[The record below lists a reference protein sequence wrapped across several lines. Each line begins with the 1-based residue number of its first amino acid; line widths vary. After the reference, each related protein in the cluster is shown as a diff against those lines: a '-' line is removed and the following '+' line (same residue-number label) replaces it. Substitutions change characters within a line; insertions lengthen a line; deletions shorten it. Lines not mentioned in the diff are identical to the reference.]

1 MQHLGL
7 TGAEL
12 KAYHET
18 LRTTHQ
24 RRTHISIHDMSGK
37 VLSTPV
43 GLELDGQIVVDAR
56 ATPSRVLTLSIVDP
70 HNTLNI
76 DPSIPAPAGMHVN
89 RQIRVQ
95 VSVYV
100 PDLERWVTCTPF
112 FGPLRYPVSRTGR
125 VVTITAHSRD
135 TLGTGNLWYALSR
148 AKGSRKTDAIKA
160 LLARYGENGGA
171 IGTLKTRLPHHANYG
186 RSAHPWNEAKKIA
199 HSMNRQLFY
208 NGAGVALLR
217 SFSLHPIFNFTDY
230 ATSTVSAN
238 LDPSAP
244 RINAV
249 EVFGAKPKGAKSRV
263 RGTAVLSPGNLLS
276 PSSLG
281 LNDGKVFQSLV
292 ITNPYIRSA
301 AEAHRSASR
310 HLTDAQREEIQISL
324 DSMPIYHLDEFDMVR
339 AAGHHFRL
347 STFTIPLGSGDSGQG
362 APMTVGVI
370 RRTTRA

>member
-7 TGAEL
+7 TGTEL
-12 KAYHET
+12 KAYHEA

-24 RRTHISIHDMSGK
+24 RRTTISIHDMSGH
-37 VLSTPV
+37 VVATPTGEV
-43 GLELDGQIVVDAR
+43 LDGQIVVDAR
-56 ATPSRVLTLSIVDP
+56 ATPSRVLTLSFADP

-76 DPSIPAPAGMHVN
+76 DPATPAPAGMHVN

-100 PDLERWVTCTPF
+100 DALDQWVTCTPF
-112 FGPLRYPVSRTGR
+112 FGPLCYPVSHTGR

-135 TLGTGNLWYALSR
+135 TLGTGNLWWALSR

-160 LLARYGENGGA
+160 LLARYGEHGSA
-171 IGTLKTRLPHHANYG
+171 IGTLSTRLPHHANYG
-186 RSAHPWNEAKKIA
+186 RTAQPWVEAKKIA

-208 NGAGVALLR
+208 NGAGVAQLR
-217 SFSLHPIFNFTDY
+217 SFSLHPVFNFTDY
-230 ATSTVSAN
+230 ATSKVTAS

-263 RGTAVLSPGNLLS
+263 RGTAILSPEHLLS
-276 PSSLG
+276 PTSLG
-281 LNDGKVFQSLV
+281 LNDGKVYQALT

-310 HLTDAQREEIQISL
+310 HLADAQREEIQISF
-324 DSMPIYHLDEFDMVR
+324 DSMPIYHLDEHDMVR

-347 STFTIPLGSGDSGQG
+347 SSYTIPLGSQDGEG
-362 APMTVGVI
+362 APMTVGII